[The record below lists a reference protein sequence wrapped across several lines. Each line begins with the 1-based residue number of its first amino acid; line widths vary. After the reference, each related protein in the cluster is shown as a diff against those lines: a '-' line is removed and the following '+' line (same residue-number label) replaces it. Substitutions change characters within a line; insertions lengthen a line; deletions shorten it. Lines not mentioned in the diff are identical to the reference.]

1 MIRHVVMFRWNDD
14 VDAAHVDAT
23 ASALDAVA
31 ATVPEV
37 REYRHGSDL
46 GVTEGNWDYVIVG
59 EFESFDDYAVYR
71 DHPDHQRVIA
81 EYIKGRVSA
90 RAAVQYD
97 AG

>member
-1 MIRHVVMFRWNDD
+1 MIRHVVMFSWNDD
-14 VDAAHVDAT
+14 VGDAHVAAT
-23 ASALDAVA
+23 GAALDAVV

-37 REYRHGSDL
+37 KDYRHGADL
-46 GVTEGNWDYVIVG
+46 GITDGIWDYVIVG
-59 EFESFDDYAVYR
+59 EFDSFDDFAVYR
-71 DHPDHQRVIA
+71 DDPEHQRVIA